1 MNQCK
6 EETVADYI
14 QFVSA
19 DGSTILVEVDEG
31 EISSTKRASYQSQ
44 CRSIHSGYKWAGS
57 ITS

>member
-19 DGSTILVEVDEG
+19 DGSTILVEVDLG
-31 EISSTKRASYQSQ
+31 EISSTKAIQKAGLREIASKQ
-44 CRSIHSGYKWAGS
+44 IA
-57 ITS
+57 IA